1 MAEVKI
7 TYNGCETIIQCQSNE
22 KLKEIFKKF
31 KIKINAENKELVY
44 LFNGE
49 IIKDENI
56 DISKLSPE
64 KIISILAYDSNNIP
78 LNIKNLVKSD
88 YVICPICK
96 ESAILDEKDYKLII
110 YGCQKEHITKNILIN
125 KFNEYQKIDYSKI
138 ICNNCNK
145 NNINNTF
152 KNEFYICDICKINL
166 CPLCKSKHDNKHKII
181 KYKNK
186 EYKCNIHNE
195 KYISY
200 CNKCK
205 KNICMICENNH
216 NNHDKIYLGKLIIED
231 DKIIKSMEEMKKE
244 IDIFNNNIKE
254 KINKLNKII
263 ENIEEYYN
271 IINEIINKYI
281 NNKKINYQILININ
295 NIINKNNIINNIII
309 KYIIMI

>member
-7 TYNGCETIIQCQSNE
+7 LYNGYQTVIQYDSNE
-22 KLKEIFKKF
+22 KLEEIFKRF

-44 LFNGE
+44 LYNGE

-56 DISKLSPE
+56 IISKLGSE
-64 KIISILAYDSNNIP
+64 KIITILACDSNNIP
-78 LNIKNLVKSD
+78 LNIKNIVKLD
-88 YVICPICK
+88 NVICPICK

-110 YGCQKEHITKNILIN
+110 YGCKNEHITKNILIN
-125 KFNEYQKIDYSKI
+125 KFKEYQEIDYSKI

-145 NNINNTF
+145 NNINNAYN
-152 KNEFYICDICKINL
+152 NEFYICNICKINL
-166 CPLCKSKHDNKHKII
+166 CPICKSKHDNKHKII

-195 KYISY
+195 KYNSY

-216 NNHDKIYLGKLIIED
+216 NNHERIYYGKLIIEE
-231 DKIIKSMEEMKKE
+231 DKIITKMEEMKKE

-254 KINKLNKII
+254 KINKLK
-263 ENIEEYYN
+263 
-271 IINEIINKYI
+271 
-281 NNKKINYQILININ
+281 
-295 NIINKNNIINNIII
+295 
-309 KYIIMI
+309 